1 MAKGVAAVI
10 HYHGTP
16 VWGDAGNVHR
26 IAVTGA
32 GAFVSYVRPDQLAA
46 SVKYATSV
54 AIDNG
59 AFSAWKRGLV
69 IDWQQFY
76 QWLIPHYHHPK
87 LSFFVIP
94 DVVEGGEADNDA
106 LITRLPRCFKEKA
119 APVWHLHESL
129 HRLVELCREWPRVCF
144 GSSGEYAT
152 IRTQLW
158 HRRMSEAFETI
169 YCKYNFATQVHGLRM
184 LDGRVLGNYPL
195 ATADSTNL
203 ACNVPKF
210 EVKYPEL
217 TKVIRDADYSRNLSE
232 IELKAVILK
241 RRCAILKNT
250 IEAVTPPSI
259 SEWQSKGLAPHQLEL
274 AIA

>member
-1 MAKGVAAVI
+1 MVGSVTDVI

-26 IAVTGA
+26 IAVNGA
-32 GAFVSYVRPDQLAA
+32 GAFISYARADQLAV
-46 SVKYATSV
+46 SIKYARSV

-59 AFSAWKRGLV
+59 AFSAWKRGLI
-69 IDWQQFY
+69 IDWQKFY

-87 LSFFVIP
+87 VSFFVIP

-106 LITRLPRCFKEKA
+106 LIASLPRLFRDKA

-129 HRLVELCREWPRVCF
+129 ERLVELCRSWPRVCF
-144 GSSGEYAT
+144 GSSGEYAA

-158 HRRMSEAFETI
+158 HRRMTEAFETI
-169 YCKYNFATQVHGLRM
+169 YCKHNFSTQIHGLRM

-217 TKVIRDADYSRNLSE
+217 TKAIREADYAKNLSE
-232 IELKAVILK
+232 EEIKAVILK

-250 IEAVTPPSI
+250 IEAVLPPTI
-259 SEWQSKGLAPHQLEL
+259 SEWQSKGLSPLQLEL

>member
-1 MAKGVAAVI
+1 MVGDVTNVI

-26 IAVTGA
+26 IAVNGA
-32 GAFVSYVRPDQLAA
+32 GAFVSYARADQLAA
-46 SVKYATSV
+46 SLMFANSV

-106 LITRLPRCFKEKA
+106 LILTMPRLFRNKA
-119 APVWHLHESL
+119 VPVWHLHESL
-129 HRLVELCREWPRVCF
+129 NRLVELCRSWPRVCF
-144 GSSGEYAT
+144 GSSGQYAT

-158 HRRMSEAFETI
+158 HRRMTEAFETI
-169 YCKYNFATQVHGLRM
+169 YCKHNFTTQVHGLRM

-217 TKVIRDADYSRNLSE
+217 TKTIREADYAKNLSE
-232 IELKAVILK
+232 VELKAVILK
-241 RRCAILKNT
+241 SRCAILKNS
-250 IEAVTPPSI
+250 IEAVSPPSI
-259 SEWQSKGLAPHQLEL
+259 ADWQSKGLTPLQLEL

>member
-1 MAKGVAAVI
+1 MVKGVADVI

-32 GAFVSYVRPDQLAA
+32 GAFVSYARPDQLA
-46 SVKYATSV
+46 SSIKYALSV

-94 DVVEGGEADNDA
+94 DVVEGGEADNDE
-106 LITRLPRCFKEKA
+106 LIAKLPRCFKDKA

-152 IRTQLW
+152 IRTLLW

-169 YCKYNFATQVHGLRM
+169 YCKHSFSTQVHGLRM

-217 TKVIRDADYSRNLSE
+217 TKAIREADYAKNLSE
-232 IELKAVILK
+232 DELKAVILK

-250 IEAVTPPSI
+250 IEAVSPPSI
-259 SEWQSKGLAPHQLEL
+259 ANWLSKGLTPLQLEL